1 MTTRTCF
8 ATMTIAGLV
17 LASACGAKKGPA
29 GPAGANPFPG
39 AVAAS
44 GGRSS
49 STGPVTPPPVP
60 GGLTNDPAITAS
72 GLANDPFAGKDPD
85 YINNPET
92 SPLKPVFFEYDSDM
106 VSEAGRK
113 ILDENA
119 QVLKRYATWVITVE
133 GHCDERGTSEYNLA
147 LGDRRALAVK
157 NYLQTLGVPAARL
170 ATVSYGKEFP
180 FDPGHAEGS
189 WYKNR
194 RAHFIVTATK

>member
-8 ATMTIAGLV
+8 TTMT
-17 LASACGAKKGPA
+17 LASLLFAGACGAKKPAA
-29 GPAGANPFPG
+29 GPSAPNPFPG
-39 AVAAS
+39 AVATS
-44 GGRSS
+44 GSGSGS
-49 STGPVTPPPVP
+49 AGPVTPPPPP
-60 GGLTNDPAITAS
+60 GLPGDPAITS
-72 GLANDPFAGKDPD
+72 GALPGDPFAGKDPD
-85 YINNPET
+85 FINNPET

-106 VSEAGRK
+106 ISDEGRK
-113 ILDENA
+113 VLEENA
-119 QVLKRYATWVITVE
+119 QVLKRYSTWTITVE

-170 ATVSYGKEFP
+170 TTVSYGKEFP
-180 FDPGHAEGS
+180 FDPGHAESS